1 MGCGPVRV
9 VKAKAGFL
17 EKMLELMQKQKE
29 MAVWGLPLAEH
40 GDRDRLGTT

>member
-1 MGCGPVRV
+1 MGCGPVRGV
-9 VKAKAGFL
+9 IEGFL